1 MAAAAIG
8 FDLDGVI
15 MRGPWLREV
24 RPRVWSHLLSTPGV
38 AHLEAEE
45 RERRV
50 TDAVL
55 SAHLQRLTNREFVQA
70 WNWDAI
76 YAEVAVGF
84 GGQPPAA
91 LAGVVRECC
100 QVEGAIALLPGAR
113 EGLERVV
120 GAGLRAVAVTN
131 GYYPY
136 QWPVLEALGIAS
148 LFERVVTPDTA
159 GFAKPDPRIFQQV
172 EGIAAHVG
180 DVLLHDV
187 LGANLAGLVSV
198 WLEPELPDEFR
209 GAAPSERPTQEGFAE
224 YLAEVL
230 ERSRYRPY
238 HPQGTLDACMPAVV
252 ALDVDEAAQA
262 LLQLRISQ
270 QA

>member
-1 MAAAAIG
+1 MAVAAIG

-38 AHLEAEE
+38 AHIEAEE

-55 SAHLQRLTNREFVQA
+55 SAHLQRLTDREFVQA

-76 YAEVAVGF
+76 YAEVAHGL
-84 GGQPPAA
+84 GGEPLPA
-91 LAGVVRECC
+91 LAGIVRECC
-100 QVEGAIALLPGAR
+100 QLEDAVALLPGAK

-120 GAGLRAVAVTN
+120 AAGLRAVAVTN
-131 GYYPY
+131 GYYAY
-136 QWPVLEALGIAS
+136 QWPVLEALGVAS
-148 LFERVVTPDTA
+148 LFESVVTPDVA
-159 GFAKPDPRIFQQV
+159 GFAKPDPRIFGGI
-172 EGIAAHVG
+172 EGIAAHIG

-198 WLEPELPDEFR
+198 WLQPELPDEFR
-209 GAAPSERPTQEGFAE
+209 SVAPAERPSAAGFTE

-230 ERSRYRPY
+230 ERSRYRRY
-238 HPQGTLDACMPAVV
+238 HPEGTLEACMPAVV

-262 LLQLRISQ
+262 LLQLRISEE
-270 QA
+270 A